1 MFLFYMNR
9 QKNQPKKVSLSEN
22 QRLIIAQLRCIVNQE
37 SRKMIRSDYLQQNQA
52 TKSETNE

>member
-1 MFLFYMNR
+1 MKYESPKKT
-9 QKNQPKKVSLSEN
+9 QSKKVSLSES

-37 SRKMIRSDYLQQNQA
+37 SRKMIRSDYMEQNQA